1 MWALEGGLMKL
12 LAVIGGLLAVFAPD
26 GAYAQSS
33 SAIRVYERPA
43 VILGTV
49 TLPKR
54 LMADAP
60 GTYQVRLTNDEPKSA
75 VGQSPG
81 LERYVE
87 FLRGGKVVGREVA
100 TVIFEGDIST
110 VAKGRR
116 PGNNSS
122 MVQMLK
128 GGDYWRVWINKDGKN
143 YIINLPPGA

>member
-1 MWALEGGLMKL
+1 MKP
-12 LAVIGGLLAVFAPD
+12 LAVIGVIGGLLAVFAAEP
-26 GAYAQSS
+26 AHAQSS

-49 TLPKR
+49 TLPRR
-54 LMADAP
+54 LMADAKPLAP

-75 VGQSPG
+75 AGQSPG

-87 FLRGGKVVGREVA
+87 FVRGGKVVGREVA
-100 TVIFEGDIST
+100 TVIFEGDIDA

-116 PGNNSS
+116 PGTNSS

-128 GGDYWRVWINKDGKN
+128 GGDYWRVWINKDRKH
-143 YIINLPPGA
+143 YLINLPPGT